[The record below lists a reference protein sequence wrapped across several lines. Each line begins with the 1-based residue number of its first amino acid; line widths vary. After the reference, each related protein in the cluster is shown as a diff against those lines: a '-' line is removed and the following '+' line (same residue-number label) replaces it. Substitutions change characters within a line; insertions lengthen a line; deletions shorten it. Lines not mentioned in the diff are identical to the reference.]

1 MTRLIAGIILVLAIL
16 LGPARAAPAQAK
28 KIAGAEHACIA
39 QFRELEPG
47 NPVPTTLSLVAA
59 PAPGT
64 VSFSV
69 AVDAGPRFP
78 NQQFELFVVENFGAG
93 DACRQI
99 PTTPRAFVTSAE
111 GKGGVASATAEV
123 GAGAWPRRV
132 VLAYRLFH
140 PDLPGGM
147 WWFSDEFALPDPAVC
162 TFNARFQPLRD
173 QLGRVVGTCVAN
185 ERYHPASALVSQVT
199 SQGLLTYDA
208 QHNWAAFTDGATT
221 WILGPCGLQSRRA
234 DERFAWE
241 LGGGC
246 GGAAAP
252 AVAPAAATPAPA
264 PQVPL
269 PTPASGGY

>member
-1 MTRLIAGIILVLAIL
+1 MTRPIAGMVLVFVLL
-16 LGPARAAPAQAK
+16 LGPASAVPARAK
-28 KIAGAEHACIA
+28 KIAGAEHACLA
-39 QFRELEPG
+39 QFRQLEAG
-47 NPVPTTLSLVAA
+47 DPVPTTLSLVAA
-59 PAPGT
+59 PMPGT

-69 AVDAGPRFP
+69 AVDAGPRLP

-99 PTTPRAFVTSAE
+99 PTTPPTFVTSAD
-111 GKGGVASATAEV
+111 GKGGVASATADV

-132 VLAYRLFH
+132 VLAYRFFT
-140 PDLPGGM
+140 PQQPGGM
-147 WWFSDEFALPDPAVC
+147 WWLSEEFALPDPAVC
-162 TFNARFQPLRD
+162 GFSPRFQPLRD
-173 QLGRVVGTCVAN
+173 QIGRLVGTCVAN
-185 ERYHPASALVSQVT
+185 ERFHPDYELVSQVT
-199 SQGLLTYDA
+199 SQGLLTYDT
-208 QHNWAAFTDGATT
+208 QQNWAAFTDGATT

-252 AVAPAAATPAPA
+252 GVAPAAATPAPTL
-264 PQVPL
+264 PIPL